1 MITTP
6 FRYGRLPVVLSL
18 RWNNRCWYWNCC
30 RQALRAVVEW
40 QECRYMR
47 SNLRVRRFA
56 ARQSPKCRSQHL
68 KCCELKILSYF
79 MHSTR
84 CQIKTRY
91 TTGVKQESQLST
103 HRPTIN
109 VGVHYTLCS
118 EKNTH
123 FCFLASLLEKVTNL
137 NENFRQ
143 NS

>member
-1 MITTP
+1 
-6 FRYGRLPVVLSL
+6 
-18 RWNNRCWYWNCC
+18 
-30 RQALRAVVEW
+30 
-40 QECRYMR
+40 MR

-56 ARQSPKCRSQHL
+56 ARHSPKCRSQHL

-118 EKNTH
+118 EKKH
-123 FCFLASLLEKVTNL
+123 PLLFSRITLRKSNQSE
-137 NENFRQ
+137 
-143 NS
+143 